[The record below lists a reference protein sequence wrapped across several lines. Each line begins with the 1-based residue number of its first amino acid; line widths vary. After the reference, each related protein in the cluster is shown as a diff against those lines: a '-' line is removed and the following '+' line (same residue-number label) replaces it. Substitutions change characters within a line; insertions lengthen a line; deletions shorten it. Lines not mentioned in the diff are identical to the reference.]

1 MEVIN
6 KFFFSSLAAAL
17 VQINFFI
24 VTFILDKFVNSELSN
39 LIGLIVDLI
48 LDYIFQQYVFMKKIV
63 FNGSIIIK
71 YLLSEFF
78 GISLNQILFTIYNRK
93 IHKKNYNYTVAR
105 IVISILIF
113 TLFIFPTRNFFVY
126 K

>member
-6 KFFFSSLAAAL
+6 NFFFSSLAAAL

-93 IHKKNYNYTVAR
+93 IHKKNYNYTVTR